1 MAVYLLDTSVVID
14 ALNRKRGRW
23 QLLRAL
29 VESGETLACSA
40 MTVMEIY
47 AGLRPQESVTTQAF
61 LDGLE
66 HYIVDRELGRYAGLL
81 KNEWARQGRTLSAP
95 DVVIAATALL
105 HKLVLMTDNRKDF
118 PMPQLALYHLPESQ

>member
-1 MAVYLLDTSVVID
+1 MAIYLLDTSVVID

-29 VESGETLACSA
+29 VESGETLACTA

-47 AGLRPQESVTTQAF
+47 AGLRPQESITTQAF

-66 HYIVDRELGRYAGLL
+66 HYTVDRELGRYAGLL
-81 KNEWARQGRTLSAP
+81 KNEWAKRGRTLSAP

-118 PMPQLALYHLPESQ
+118 RMPQLALYPLSEF